1 MQVPFPD
8 PGHGPVTDVVHAA
21 MQVRHLAYTGY
32 DLSLGRVV
40 EARLG
45 CIRIVPE
52 YRVILVV
59 DTVAGCSA
67 DKKTRDKLKWE
78 CVNRHPPLK
87 GGLRQRK

>member
-1 MQVPFPD
+1 MQVPFPN
-8 PGHGPVTDVVHAA
+8 PGDGPVSDVVHAA
-21 MQVRHLAYTGY
+21 MQVRHLAHTGY

-59 DTVAGCSA
+59 DTVAGWSA
-67 DKKTRDKLKWE
+67 KRAYKRTRDK
-78 CVNRHPPLK
+78 
-87 GGLRQRK
+87 